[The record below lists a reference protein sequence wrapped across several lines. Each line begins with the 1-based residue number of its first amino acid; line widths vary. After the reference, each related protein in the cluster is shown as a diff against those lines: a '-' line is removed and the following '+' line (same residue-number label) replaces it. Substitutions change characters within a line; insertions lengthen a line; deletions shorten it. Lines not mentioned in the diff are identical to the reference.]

1 MFYRDRGDAWID
13 EDSPTDNFPMAH
25 ANHAAEA
32 NANRF
37 RCSSRSAPWWAS
49 ASSSSQR
56 WLWWRQK
63 LFDVTCHGRRGT
75 AESDPDSDTRA
86 QVPRRALAL
95 HDCVRPSFL
104 LRANA
109 DPVEIGFPFQIL
121 HAIEHLA
128 HIVGA
133 AMARQQQEFFAQ
145 LALIERLLRR
155 ALEASDAA
163 RERAAVFERDRDRRG

>member
-1 MFYRDRGDAWID
+1 VFFAFRAMVGIGVIII
-13 EDSPTDNFPMAH
+13 
-25 ANHAAEA
+25 AAG
-32 NANRF
+32 
-37 RCSSRSAPWWAS
+37 WVGL
-49 ASSSSQR
+49 

-155 ALEASDAA
+155 ALEASD
-163 RERAAVFERDRDRRG
+163 ERDRDRRG